1 MKSTPISFL
10 LFPIFVH
17 FLSLSFSFLHLHTIA
32 TTPASAWAPTWRPR
46 AAAAAAAVAWLRW
59 PAPGRAASAESCGSR
74 GTSPGNEQ
82 ETFSGKDRMTVPQS
96 VESLRFSRTLLK
108 HRCGS
113 SFGPENKETSIGN
126 STQKPRRFT
135 QLQLPSA
142 AFDTLKDLCPCL
154 VRLLGVSSTA
164 SGANPSAELE
174 CGSLW
179 RLPWRSV
186 ATRLLL
192 LPKTCTN
199 SDDRRFCWRCFH
211 QYTSSDVGA
220 VTNMFALSRGWL
232 QTSKTH

>member
-1 MKSTPISFL
+1 M
-10 LFPIFVH
+10 
-17 FLSLSFSFLHLHTIA
+17 A

-96 VESLRFSRTLLK
+96 VESL
-108 HRCGS
+108 HMCGS
-113 SFGPENKETSIGN
+113 SFGPENQETSIGN

-135 QLQLPSA
+135 QLQLLSA
-142 AFDTLKDLCPCL
+142 TYDSLKDICQCL
-154 VRLLGVSSTA
+154 LRLLGVSSTA

-186 ATRLLL
+186 ATELLL

-199 SDDRRFCWRCFH
+199 SDDRRFCGDVFSPGSQLGCRASNEHYSFVKRMASDK
-211 QYTSSDVGA
+211 QVRRTELQQLRSRTFGKAKASDTVTSA
-220 VTNMFALSRGWL
+220 ALW
-232 QTSKTH
+232 